1 MITSKWKKKL
11 TFIEYPEESLEK
23 KAAYS
28 NCSREKENNKPKI
41 E

>member
-1 MITSKWKKKL
+1 MKKKL
-11 TFIEYPEESLEK
+11 TFTEYPEESLEK
-23 KAAYS
+23 IPAYS

>member
-1 MITSKWKKKL
+1 MKKKL

-23 KAAYS
+23 IVAYS
-28 NCSREKENNKPKI
+28 NHSREKENNKPKI